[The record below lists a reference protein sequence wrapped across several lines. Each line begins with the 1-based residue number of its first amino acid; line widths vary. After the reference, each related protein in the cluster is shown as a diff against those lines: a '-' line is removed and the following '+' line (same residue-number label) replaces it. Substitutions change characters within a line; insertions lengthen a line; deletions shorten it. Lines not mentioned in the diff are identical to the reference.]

1 MFNHKINQMKLS
13 EEQLKNVQ
21 ELQNQ
26 FSNQK
31 LMLGD
36 LVYKQSL
43 VVKKL
48 DELKAQFID
57 MEKAL
62 IDEFGQDAVIDLKTG
77 EVKSKEEAE
86 TSKVLEQ
93 GKKQVEEHN
102 KKLKKA

>member
-1 MFNHKINQMKLS
+1 VFNHKINQMKLS

-43 VVKKL
+43 VV
-48 DELKAQFID
+48 
-57 MEKAL
+57 
-62 IDEFGQDAVIDLKTG
+62 
-77 EVKSKEEAE
+77 
-86 TSKVLEQ
+86 
-93 GKKQVEEHN
+93 H
-102 KKLKKA
+102 

>member
-1 MFNHKINQMKLS
+1 MKLS

-93 GKKQVEEHN
+93 GKKH
-102 KKLKKA
+102 

>member
-1 MFNHKINQMKLS
+1 
-13 EEQLKNVQ
+13 
-21 ELQNQ
+21 
-26 FSNQK
+26 
-31 LMLGD
+31 
-36 LVYKQSL
+36 
-43 VVKKL
+43 
-48 DELKAQFID
+48 
-57 MEKAL
+57 L